1 MSQSTHL
8 HWRRKLHALLHDSP
22 DKACNIASHEL
33 RAAMIK
39 ALDRFESSE
48 FFDKSADWSASAA
61 DRIPFPHHSK
71 FSEKLVDLTEFN
83 HPLGVAKLSKNW
95 NFASENEA
103 MAVSQKTRPFLLDTD
118 DARAAFICAWRFWRN
133 WASDSD
139 PRFTFLPADTRIP
152 DHTIWHHM
160 GVTSAFQGALATE
173 EQITAYPNEDLR
185 PRLLLFSIGPVQD
198 FIAAARSTRDLWS
211 GSYLLSYLIS
221 TILGTIAKEVGPDQ
235 VMFPNLL
242 DQPLIDHHLSEE
254 IFDTVKFGEE
264 SISAGLGYTTDP
276 QQLQKLLTPSLPNR
290 FLALLP
296 ARMPG
301 TDMPID
307 ECVGSWVQDL
317 NNHLQK
323 IARSVADQ
331 VENQPL
337 ELCDFDRERFDIQVS
352 KLLEVHWQTL
362 PIPNTMGELIGNE
375 DALEKLLPPED
386 AGSEYTPR
394 KAVQAILKMV
404 EETNKDRDSRYSNEC
419 GQLNQSSVGW
429 GLINALLS
437 WLHDGTKA
445 QRPFKAWRTGRW
457 ESGKN
462 FNKDSLNGKEEAV
475 FRVTAKE
482 EKSFQS
488 FCRQSLGMSK
498 GTFKLGEQLG
508 ASTLIKRLWHK
519 TYLSSTFGV
528 NVAKSM
534 PMPNTRSIAEGNP
547 FAQDPD
553 GDDQADGTDSTDKST
568 KYYAILVLDGDEMGK
583 WISGSKAPEMED
595 CLSPKAIAY
604 YREKS
609 PDFLKA
615 SRAVTPSWHLQ
626 FSEALGNFSLHAA
639 QRVVEAFNGR
649 LIYAGGDDVLAMLPA
664 TEALTCARALRAAF
678 RGESDLN
685 TMASGKLVGR
695 GPERKSDRSTRLFN
709 IQHDGYLQL
718 HPNSGAKSGDKAQL
732 LSDPVKFPAIV
743 PGPAADVSV
752 GIAIA
757 HFKSPLQ
764 DVVKAAQAAEK
775 RAKGSP
781 KDGGLGRG
789 AVAISLFKRSGEI
802 LEWGCN
808 WAAKE
813 NGVPT
818 SQDSAGYRLLHTLIV
833 ALKEKRLSSRFPHK
847 LEALLTPYLPSSSS
861 ISTDSS
867 FEENFTSIF
876 SIELDHCLSR
886 NDRGRLKPEERE
898 LFTAYW
904 NELSS
909 LTLKVKLARLINL
922 LRTAA
927 WMSRGFTT
935 DEPFGAENNQPT
947 HS

>member
-1 MSQSTHL
+1 MSQSIHL

-39 ALDRFESSE
+39 ALDRFEPAE

-71 FSEKLVDLTEFN
+71 FSEKLADLPAFN
-83 HPLGVAKLSKNW
+83 HPLGGAKLTKDW

-152 DHTIWHHM
+152 DHSIWHHM
-160 GVTSAFQGALATE
+160 GVTSAFQGAMASKDQKT
-173 EQITAYPNEDLR
+173 TYPDEDLR
-185 PRLLLFSIGPVQD
+185 PRLLLFSVGPVQD

-221 TILGTIAKEVGPDQ
+221 TTLGTIAKEIGPDQ

-242 DQPLIDHHLSEE
+242 DQPLIDHHLSEG
-254 IFDTVKFGEE
+254 IFEKVTFSEH
-264 SISAGLGYTTDP
+264 SIEAGLGYATDP
-276 QQLQKLLTPSLPNR
+276 KKRQKLLTPSLPNR

-296 ARMPG
+296 ARMPV

-307 ECVGSWVQDL
+307 EYASSLVQDL
-317 NNHLQK
+317 TNKLRDIAGSVSDFMENHPSK
-323 IARSVADQ
+323 CR
-331 VENQPL
+331 
-337 ELCDFDRERFDIQVS
+337 DFDRVDFDAQVE

-362 PIPNTMGELIGNE
+362 PIPESISELQTL
-375 DALEKLLPPED
+375 AKLIPDDQKVTDTDRFPF
-386 AGSEYTPR
+386 APR
-394 KAVQAILKMV
+394 KALEAILCMTEKCKPQHQPN
-404 EETNKDRDSRYSNEC
+404 TTT
-419 GQLNQSSVGW
+419 GW
-429 GLINALLS
+429 GLLNALLS
-437 WLHDGTKA
+437 WLHDGAKA
-445 QRPFKAWRTGRW
+445 QRPFEAWRQGRW
-457 ESGKN
+457 ESGKK

-475 FRVTAKE
+475 L
-482 EKSFQS
+482 QI
-488 FCRQSLGMSK
+488 K
-498 GTFKLGEQLG
+498 GTEAAVKAYCTGDLQMSQSTFKPGEMLG
-508 ASTLIKRLWHK
+508 ASTLIKRLWHE
-519 TYLSSTFGV
+519 TFLSHAL
-528 NVAKSM
+528 NIDVAKSM
-534 PMPNTRSIAEGNP
+534 PMPNTYSIAAGHP
-547 FAQDPD
+547 FAQDER
-553 GDDQADGTDSTDKST
+553 DGTDKNDSTE
-568 KYYAILVLDGDEMGK
+568 KYYAILALDGDEMGK
-583 WISGSKAPEMED
+583 WISGSKSPAMGH
-595 CLSPKAIAY
+595 CLSPKAAKY
-604 YREKS
+604 YQENA
-609 PDFLKA
+609 PDFLEA
-615 SRAVTPSWHLQ
+615 PRAVTPSWHLQ

-664 TEALTCARALRAAF
+664 TEALSCARALRAAF
-678 RGESDLN
+678 RGEKSLN
-685 TMASGKLVGR
+685 SIGEGL
-695 GPERKSDRSTRLFN
+695 LFN

-718 HPNSGAKSGDKAQL
+718 HPDSGAQAGDQAKL

-764 DVVKAAQAAEK
+764 DVVKAAQTAEK
-775 RAKGSP
+775 RAKN
-781 KDGGLGRG
+781 DLGRG

-813 NGVPT
+813 DGVPT
-818 SQDSAGYRLLHTLIV
+818 SQDSAGYQLLHTLID
-833 ALKEKRLSSRFPHK
+833 ALKEKRLNGRFPHK
-847 LEALLTPYLPSSSS
+847 FEALLMPYLPSSSS

-867 FEENFTSIF
+867 FEENFTAILT
-876 SIELDHCLSR
+876 IELDHCLSR
-886 NDRGRLKPEERE
+886 NDGGQLKPQERE

-904 NELSS
+904 NELSDLELKDK
-909 LTLKVKLARLINL
+909 LTRFINL

-927 WMSRGFTT
+927 WMSRGDAT
-935 DEPFGAENNQPT
+935 DESTAKRNQLAPA
-947 HS
+947 